1 MTGTVASFGYGGVSL
16 QQTLNLTSLSQKKDS
31 LQTQASTGVRSDS
44 YAGLGTA
51 RTQALALQP
60 AITQVTAWSS
70 NITTVQNRLTT
81 TQSVL
86 SQISTIAGDLNE
98 TLSTLAG
105 SVSSSTIGTAAQQAK
120 TALTSLGNLLNTQ
133 QGDSYI
139 FSGLQSSEA
148 PVSGDPG
155 NSDLASSIAD
165 AVKQMGTDGA
175 SSVLSST
182 LTLAGTT
189 SDNQPFS
196 AALSTDP
203 ATASAQN
210 LQIVTGKNETAT
222 AGIVA
227 TQGGASSEGST
238 GSPIRD
244 LMRNLMVVASLG
256 SADPG
261 DADYT
266 QLIQGLQDTNTAAI
280 DGLSDMSGALGVQ
293 QNTLTSQSAML
304 EQMKSALTTQ
314 LGTTKNADLA
324 QVSVQLNDTS
334 NQLQASYSIIADMK
348 GMTLASY
355 L

>member
-1 MTGTVASFGYGGVSL
+1 MTGTVTSFGYGGVSL
-16 QQTLNLTSLSQKKDS
+16 QQTLNLTSLSQKKDG
-31 LQTQASTGVRSDS
+31 LQAQASTGVLSDS
-44 YAGLGTA
+44 YAGLGNSRA
-51 RTQALALQP
+51 QALALQP
-60 AITQVTAWSS
+60 AITQISAWSG

-86 SQISTIAGDLNE
+86 NQISTIASDLNE

-105 SVSSSTIGTAAQQAK
+105 SMSSSTIGTVAQQAK

-139 FSGLQSSEA
+139 FSGLESSEA

-155 NSDLASSIAD
+155 NSDLASSISQAVNQLGTAD
-165 AVKQMGTDGA
+165 A

-182 LTLAGTT
+182 LALAGNTAE
-189 SDNQPFS
+189 NQPFS
-196 AALSTDP
+196 ASLSTDP
-203 ATASAQN
+203 TTASVQN

-227 TQGGASSEGST
+227 TQGSASSGSST

-244 LMRNLMVVASLG
+244 LMRNLMVVAGLG
-256 SADPG
+256 SVDSGGAN
-261 DADYT
+261 YT

-280 DGLSDMSGALGVQ
+280 DGLSDMSGVLGVQ
-293 QNTLTSQSAML
+293 QNSLTTQSAML

-314 LGTTKNADLA
+314 LGTTKDADLA
-324 QVSVQLNDTS
+324 QVSVQINDTN

>member
-1 MTGTVASFGYGGVSL
+1 MTGTVTSFGYGGVSL
-16 QQTLNLTSLSQKKDS
+16 QQTLNLTSLSQKKDG
-31 LQTQASTGVRSDS
+31 LQAQASTGVVSDS
-44 YAGLGTA
+44 YAGLGNSRA
-51 RTQALALQP
+51 QALALQP
-60 AITQVTAWSS
+60 AITQVSAWSG
-70 NITTVQNRLTT
+70 NITTAQNRLTT

-86 SQISTIAGDLNE
+86 SQISTIASDLNE

-105 SVSSSTIGTAAQQAK
+105 SMSSSTIGTAAQQAK

-155 NSDLASSIAD
+155 NSDLASSISQAVNQLGTAD
-165 AVKQMGTDGA
+165 A

-182 LTLAGTT
+182 LALAGNTA
-189 SDNQPFS
+189 DNQPFS
-196 AALSTDP
+196 SSLSTDP
-203 ATASAQN
+203 TTASAQN

-227 TQGGASSEGST
+227 TQGSASSGSST

-244 LMRNLMVVASLG
+244 LMRNLMVVAALG
-256 SADPG
+256 SVDPG
-261 DADYT
+261 TADYT
-266 QLIQGLQDTNTAAI
+266 QLIQGLQDTNTTAI

-293 QNTLTSQSAML
+293 QNSLTTQSAML

-314 LGTTKNADLA
+314 LGTTKDADLA
-324 QVSVQLNDTS
+324 QVSVQINDTS